1 MRRKILSISYE
12 YPPIGGGGAKVARD
26 LSDKLRSADFAIDFV
41 TMWFKGLKRVEHLP
55 NMTIYRAFCWRKD
68 ASVCRAVEM
77 IPYLFTAFI
86 IALRLARK
94 NDYLINQSHFIFPD
108 GLICLLIKK
117 LTGLPYMITAHG
129 SDVPGYNPNRFKL
142 MHVFLRPVWRAITQN
157 SAAIVCP
164 SKTIQ
169 ALVLKNYPN
178 IKTVVIPNGIQIDRF
193 SPNLPKERKV
203 LVVTRMF
210 ERKGVQYLIE
220 ALKNID
226 TDFEFHIVGDG
237 PYLDSLMDMAKDV
250 KANITFYGY
259 VPNDSETLKQL
270 YETSRI
276 FVFTSSME
284 NFPIVLLE
292 AMTAGLAII
301 STEGSGCA
309 EVVGD
314 AGILIPAC
322 DAQAIRKNLI
332 KLMEDQT
339 LCHSLGQAARQRVE
353 ECFSWDAV
361 AKQYQILLKT
371 LAGPRDGPQQKP
383 RQKPRQSL
391 KSQRQES

>member
-12 YPPIGGGGAKVARD
+12 YPPLGGGGAKVARD
-26 LSDKLRSADFAIDFV
+26 LSDKLRSLEFEIDFV
-41 TMWFKGLKRVEHLP
+41 TMWFKGLKRIECLP
-55 NMTIYRAFCWRKD
+55 YMTIYRAFCWRKN
-68 ASVCRAVEM
+68 ASVCHAIEM
-77 IPYLFTAFI
+77 IPYLFTAFV
-86 IALRLARK
+86 IALRLTKK
-94 NDYLINQSHFIFPD
+94 NDYTINQSHFIFPD
-108 GLICLLIKK
+108 GLICLLLKK
-117 LTGLPYMITAHG
+117 LTGLPYVITAHG
-129 SDVPGYNPNRFKL
+129 SDVPGYNPNRFIF
-142 MHVFLRPVWRAITQN
+142 MHVLLRPLWKAITQN
-157 SAAIVCP
+157 SAVIVCP

-169 ALVLKNYPN
+169 ALVLKNYPD
-178 IKTVVIPNGIQIDRF
+178 IKTVVIPNGMQIDRF
-193 SPNLPKERKV
+193 SPNIPKERKA

-220 ALKNID
+220 ALRDID

-237 PYLDSLMDMAKDV
+237 PYLDSLIDMAKDV
-250 KANITFYGY
+250 KANVTFYGY
-259 VPNDSETLKQL
+259 VPNDSEQLKNL

-301 STEGSGCA
+301 STQGSGCA

-322 DAQAIRKNLI
+322 DARSIRENLM
-332 KLMEDQT
+332 KLIEDQE
-339 LCHSLGQAARQRVE
+339 LCYSLGQAARRRVE

-361 AKQYQILLKT
+361 AKQYQSLLKSIG
-371 LAGPRDGPQQKP
+371 GPRGGPRP
-383 RQKPRQSL
+383 RARQSI
-391 KSQRQES
+391 KSQRQRV